1 MKTMKIL
8 FASAAL
14 VFAAQGAMATDSINM
29 GYMQLSETVSYADL
43 DINKAEGAQAL
54 YNRLNRAAKT
64 VCAPLKG
71 RDLQR
76 ATDHRACI
84 GEALANA
91 VGEVNQPLLTQHH
104 KSRGTDIS
112 SAIVAKR

>member
-1 MKTMKIL
+1 MKTMKTL
-8 FASAAL
+8 LVSAAL
-14 VFAAQGAMATDSINM
+14 VFAAQGVGAADSISV
-29 GYMQLSETVSYADL
+29 GYTQLSETVTYADL
-43 DINKAEGAQAL
+43 DVNKAEGAQAL
-54 YNRLNRAAKT
+54 YKRLNRAAKT

-71 RDLQR
+71 RALQR
-76 ATDHRACI
+76 ATEHRACI

-104 KSRGTDIS
+104 KSLGANTS